1 MNTSSIDRRLE
12 MSSSG
17 LAFKTG
23 PSKPSADRTQPNTV
37 TASQPKNAAFVATSA
52 APSALWFRRVA
63 TAATRYTPTGQNP
76 HTKKR
81 GVNARYAEAGP
92 AKAAATSSSLGRLR
106 ASPNAAT
113 STLSAT
119 AGQKSKRGQ
128 ESTKSTTYRTAVVQ
142 RQQLAEDLVVGDVR
156 RPTARCRL
164 QALLV

>member
-1 MNTSSIDRRLE
+1 
-12 MSSSG
+12 MSRV
-17 LAFKTG
+17 TG
-23 PSKPSADRTQPNTV
+23 RPGN
-37 TASQPKNAAFVATSA
+37 
-52 APSALWFRRVA
+52 
-63 TAATRYTPTGQNP
+63 NP

-92 AKAAATSSSLGRLR
+92 AKAAAISSSLGRLR

-119 AGQKSKRGQ
+119 VGQKSKRGQ
-128 ESTKSTTYRTAVVQ
+128 ESTTSTTYRTAVVQ

-164 QALLV
+164 QALFV